1 MVVRTPSLQHGLAV
15 TRTVEPSISGTLHHL
30 TFPSSPDPAPPS
42 PPSPPELPSL
52 LPLSR
57 HPEGIGI
64 SWDWGKWWTYTGIS
78 GPKFWGL
85 INPEWSL
92 CTHGRRQ
99 SPVDLQPHL
108 LLHDPNL
115 GPLHVDKQLVRGHL
129 SNTGHS
135 VVFIVDTGSGTF
147 NNDGPS
153 NIKQNFSAAAREKDE
168 SRSPFETDKER
179 EGRKTSGGH
188 FNSEEGGRDSSSSGP
203 FDRMPQDALMTGH
216 RRTTENDVRHGR
228 FDNAHVDADVSH
240 RKEKIVAVN
249 IIGGPLSYKYQVSH
263 IQFHF
268 GTGDGPGSEHTVN
281 GSAFR
286 AEMQVYGFNAQ
297 LYNNFSE
304 AVTRPHGAAA
314 IAVLIQVGVRGHP
327 GLSSLMDALPRVRWA
342 GEAVWVSS
350 VSINDVLPHTQH
362 YMTYE
367 GSLTQPPCH
376 ETVTWIVM
384 NKPVYVTRLQ

>member
-1 MVVRTPSLQHGLAV
+1 MSADVKV
-15 TRTVEPSISGTLHHL
+15 TTMFKVDSAFLSSQL
-30 TFPSSPDPAPPS
+30 T
-42 PPSPPELPSL
+42 ELIL
-52 LPLSR
+52 N
-57 HPEGIGI
+57 EAII
-64 SWDWGKWWTYTGIS
+64 
-78 GPKFWGL
+78 
-85 INPEWSL
+85 
-92 CTHGRRQ
+92 Q
-99 SPVDLQPHL
+99 
-108 LLHDPNL
+108 
-115 GPLHVDKQLVRGHL
+115 VRGHL

-147 NNDGPS
+147 NNDGPG

-384 NKPVYVTRLQ
+384 NKPVYVTRIQLSALQQLQTGRRGLPQARLLSNFRPTQRLYHRTLSTNIDFTNSDCRHPTGPTRYAANTF